1 MGRKSSITRLD
12 PRIQQAVGELI
23 RDGRATIDEI
33 LERIKEMGGEASRSA
48 VGRHVKSA
56 HQAMKQW
63 TQMKEL
69 HTIWA
74 GKLKDEPDSDMSRLL
89 LEIMKTLAFKTMA
102 DLGDDSA
109 AAASPMDLMLLGK
122 MLDHVTRAQKISVDQ
137 ALKLRKEFATE
148 AADVAVEEAQKAGAS
163 EELIE
168 TIKRR
173 IMGIGEESP
182 SRSVSR
188 AAAHRKKRKGGK

>member
-12 PRIQQAVGELI
+12 PRIQEAVGEAI

-33 LERIKEMGGEASRSA
+33 LLLIREMGGEASRSA

-102 DLGDDSA
+102 DLGDEDA

-137 ALKLRKEFATE
+137 ALKLQKEFATE
-148 AADVAVEEAQKAGAS
+148 AAKKTEQLAKKKGLSTDTVEM
-163 EELIE
+163 
-168 TIKRR
+168 IKRE
-173 IMGIGEESP
+173 ILGIG
-182 SRSVSR
+182 
-188 AAAHRKKRKGGK
+188 A